1 MSSINDP
8 DGLRKGLSALLEG
21 SANQHKIISTDPD
34 ESHAAIGSSSFPLQ
48 VGLACAPDPGLP
60 PRTTPSSPLQ
70 SISGILFTDPFTL
83 HQSANPSRHP
93 TVAERKP
100 GRPQVESQS
109 RRIPSTFSSSSGIPP
124 VPVIPDAFQ
133 ENPGKS
139 ASWSTMTSAGDVSH
153 DRPRLPEKVFSTTPA
168 FDVSHSK
175 NGLTMEQHP
184 MSKPVSEP
192 AVPPGILTAYLTPS
206 TEDRQAPYQNS
217 LSQHAAHQ
225 CYGAPEDE
233 LELSEI
239 TALIHPHS
247 PVQVASIFPASTRLK
262 NSSRSSTDVKRVSP
276 TCSHLGQGSRP
287 IAVLDSMDPM
297 LKEFVENRLQVCT

>member
-1 MSSINDP
+1 MP
-8 DGLRKGLSALLEG
+8 LR
-21 SANQHKIISTDPD
+21 P
-34 ESHAAIGSSSFPLQ
+34 
-48 VGLACAPDPGLP
+48 
-60 PRTTPSSPLQ
+60 TPSSPLQ

-83 HQSANPSRHP
+83 NQSASPSRNP

-109 RRIPSTFSSSSGIPP
+109 KRIPSTFSSTSGIPP
-124 VPVIPDAFQ
+124 VPVIPNAFQ

-168 FDVSHSK
+168 LDVSLS
-175 NGLTMEQHP
+175 NGLTMEQHS

-206 TEDRQAPYQNS
+206 TEDRQGPYQNS
-217 LSQHAAHQ
+217 LSQHAAHH
-225 CYGAPEDE
+225 CYGAPEDG

-262 NSSRSSTDVKRVSP
+262 NSSQSSTDVKRVSP
-276 TCSHLGQGSRP
+276 TRSHLGQGSRP